1 MADGRTLIFMG
12 DGRGKS
18 AAALG
23 TALRRAS
30 RGGRVVVIQFLK
42 ARDLVESAIME
53 RLEPEIKFFRFE
65 RSDDDYLERT
75 REEQEED
82 AANMRSGLKFARKV
96 LATRMCDLLILDEV
110 VEVVNKGIISA
121 EELRET
127 VEGRGETDLILTG
140 CGMDTQLCSLADE
153 VIRISRAEAS
163 DLV

>member
-23 TALRRAS
+23 TAVRRAS
-30 RGGRVVVIQFLK
+30 RGGHVVVIQFLK
-42 ARDLVESAIME
+42 ARDFVESAFTE

-82 AANMRSGLKFARKV
+82 AVNIKSGLMFAKKV

-121 EELRET
+121 AELRDT
-127 VEGRGETDLILTG
+127 VESRGETDIILTG
-140 CGMDTQLCSLADE
+140 CGMDTELCSLADE
-153 VIRISRAEAS
+153 VIRISRADPA

>member
-1 MADGRTLIFMG
+1 MAEGKILIFMG

-23 TALRRAS
+23 TAVRRAS
-30 RGGRVVVIQFLK
+30 RGGQVVVIQFLK
-42 ARDLVESAIME
+42 ARDSMKSPVLE

-65 RSDDDYLERT
+65 RSDDDYLDRT
-75 REEQEED
+75 KEEQEED
-82 AANMRSGLKFARKV
+82 ATNMRSGLKFARKV

-121 EELRET
+121 QELRET
-127 VEGRGETDLILTG
+127 VEGKGETDIILTG
-140 CGMDTQLCSLADE
+140 SGMDTQLFSLADE
-153 VIRISRAEAS
+153 IIRISRAEAS